1 LLHFLEP
8 RFWPRTGTCS
18 VFRRNRELACRF
30 SRSNGVCRVL
40 PSRPSDNT
48 SRFRSQK
55 NYPYRVD
62 NERRGHASRN
72 CHGSIEPK
80 AADSAA
86 NPLRHSSGAVATDV
100 DGGSDFEG
108 WIIWAI
114 KIHKHL
120 HRDASFLSAQKG
132 RVCQRFSFEP
142 GGPTVAILPLRPLEA
157 MVLRGNGPSGNQ
169 GQT

>member
-1 LLHFLEP
+1 MNDA
-8 RFWPRTGTCS
+8 GTR
-18 VFRRNRELACRF
+18 VEIATD
-30 SRSNGVCRVL
+30 RSNRKL
-40 PSRPSDNT
+40 LIQPP
-48 SRFRSQK
+48 
-55 NYPYRVD
+55 
-62 NERRGHASRN
+62 
-72 CHGSIEPK
+72 
-80 AADSAA
+80 
-86 NPLRHSSGAVATDV
+86 NPLRHNSGAVATDV